1 MIRRILAAVAA
12 ILLAAVG
19 ALVLVT
25 YVGNADE
32 RAMAGMQTT
41 DVLVVTAPVAQGTP
55 VANLKDAVNLEAL
68 PAKAVP
74 AGAVATL
81 DDLVG
86 QVTTADLQPGEQL
99 LAARFAD
106 PATLQKHGAVEV
118 PPNMHEVSVLLDP
131 QRVVGGRVTAGDTVG
146 VFVSLGGKTHL
157 TLHKVLVTHVQGGV
171 IVPSEGSAA
180 TDVAPA
186 KATDPGAAATPEPA
200 PSSSVMVTVAVSA
213 PDAEKIVFA
222 AESASIWLSKEGA
235 EVPVDGTRIVTEGNV
250 YE

>member
-1 MIRRILAAVAA
+1 MAA
-12 ILLAAVG
+12 ILLAAIG

-32 RAMAGMQTT
+32 RAMAGMRTT
-41 DVLVVTAPVAQGTP
+41 EVLVVTAPVAEGTP
-55 VANLKDAVNLEAL
+55 AADLKEAVTLETL

-81 DDLVG
+81 DSLAGKVI
-86 QVTTADLQPGEQL
+86 TADLQPGEQL

-106 PATLQKHGAVEV
+106 PATLAKAGAVEV

-171 IVPSEGSAA
+171 VPPAQDGAT

-186 KATDPGAAATPEPA
+186 AAGDGGAAATPEPA
-200 PSSSVMVTVAVSA
+200 PSSSVMVTFALSA
-213 PDAEKIVFA
+213 PDAEKVVFA

-235 EVPVDGTRIVTEGNV
+235 EVPQDGTRVVTEGNV